1 MRKAAL
7 ARLRHSDRME
17 DQVKSD
23 ADDRPQV
30 LLVEDDD
37 AVRRSLQLLLHW
49 NGYRVRAFS
58 SAAAAIADPDM
69 PQARVLVAD
78 FRLHDGDGLGVL
90 RALRRLG
97 WQGRSIL
104 ITGHL
109 SQTLIDAAYAGGFD
123 TVLEKPLHQQQL
135 ISALA

>member
-1 MRKAAL
+1 MRKAAVSP
-7 ARLRHSDRME
+7 LRHSSRME
-17 DQVKSD
+17 DQANPD
-23 ADDRPQV
+23 ADDRPEI

-58 SAAAAIADPDM
+58 SAAAALADPAA

-78 FRLHDGDGLGVL
+78 FRLNDGDGLGVL
-90 RALRRLG
+90 RALRRMG

-104 ITGHL
+104 ITGH
-109 SQTLIDAAYAGGFD
+109 SSPTLIDAAYAGGFD
-123 TVLEKPLHQQQL
+123 AVLEKPLHQQRL